1 MYWVSIMAMH
11 RRSVKSCLDA
21 VQQDALRELHTRL
34 LTELD
39 FVQSLTLFGSTARGT
54 AQAGSDIDL
63 LVLTSRPLDNRSRH
77 KITDIQ
83 FEINLKYGTN
93 FSSLVVAAK
102 EWEHGVAS
110 VLPIKRAVVRD
121 GIPI

>member
-1 MYWVSIMAMH
+1 MTMH
-11 RRSVKSCLDA
+11 RRSVKSCLNA

-54 AQAGSDIDL
+54 AKAGSDIDL

-83 FEINLKYGTN
+83 FEVNLKYGTN
-93 FSSLVVAAK
+93 FSSLVVAAN

-121 GIPI
+121 GIPV

>member
-1 MYWVSIMAMH
+1 MAMH
-11 RRSVKSCLDA
+11 RRTVKSCLN
-21 VQQDALRELHTRL
+21 VTQQNALRELRARL

-39 FVQSLTLFGSTARGT
+39 FVESLTLFGSAARGT

-63 LVLTSRPLDNRSRH
+63 LVLTSRLLDNRSRH
-77 KITDIQ
+77 QITDIQ
-83 FEINLKYGTN
+83 FDINLKYGTN
-93 FSSLVVAAK
+93 FSSLVVAAS

-121 GIPI
+121 GVVV